1 MVSAREVAQ
10 VAVYGGPLEKKKKYF
25 YVTTTQWI
33 YFDSMDA
40 TTPTFAISA
49 TEIVSVEELQA
60 ANATSGDSSHS
71 APSTSFTNKG
81 FAFNVTVG
89 KKKTELRAAT
99 EDDRDGWI
107 GALMPYVADVAPLS
121 ATHSHHPKSRSRAEL
136 AKVADYIKQQM
147 AVQKKKTS
155 FTTHDVLQALGRKF
169 PDLSDTDLLAWGETL
184 VSAQLLLGPS
194 TAFKDTSTIS
204 SLHLP
209 DKLAK
214 KLSASDRSK
223 LSDLMSSPD
232 FDAKAYAESFL
243 KRNPPDKIDS
253 HCDVLLD
260 QKDVIIHEL
269 KADICAN
276 YTTFL
281 AASTEIRHM
290 ENHVS
295 LMRAAIVDCKRALQL
310 LQSPATS
317 TLSASHNN
325 NNNIEQQ
332 RLQDAR
338 DDLAHSLDMHL
349 FENDLDAFVHL
360 VVAAKANPVH
370 HVTATG
376 HVEAYVLALSRAVF
390 TTLLMCYQDF
400 LVVYEDI
407 FSISFLYL
415 LMSCGTDWFHGHKS
429 GPFVSFTMWMT
440 DQLSH
445 FASQVT
451 LHVFECSP
459 PPPSV
464 LSPISSSSVTKDVV
478 EFKAAT
484 KTISTCLRKVFYG
497 ARQLELAGLPIA
509 PYLAPHF
516 QLPLQHYIRSY
527 VKTIKVVSMLLTLQY
542 IEQDIFPRVQEV
554 LQGVCPSSQIE
565 KASFGSKVR
574 SLSDEIASVA
584 LVRLAKALVGN
595 SMRWPELHLGQE
607 TLPND
612 GGKSILVDL
621 MLMEIANDDVTW
633 TAKAKAVGSGGA
645 SQFLAEVRMLSNDA
659 KAVHLI
665 EQKLRQAMSMGP
677 TGGEKPPTLAPD
689 AWFAQYQVSI
699 AAKT

>member
-194 TAFKDTSTIS
+194 TAFKDTTTIS
-204 SLHLP
+204 SLRLP

-214 KLSASDRSK
+214 KLSASDQSK

-243 KRNPPDKIDS
+243 KRNSPDKIDS
-253 HCDVLLD
+253 HCHVLLD

-310 LQSPATS
+310 LQSRPTCIPA
-317 TLSASHNN
+317 
-325 NNNIEQQ
+325 IQ

-360 VVAAKANPVH
+360 VVAAKANP
-370 HVTATG
+370 
-376 HVEAYVLALSRAVF
+376 
-390 TTLLMCYQDF
+390 
-400 LVVYEDI
+400 
-407 FSISFLYL
+407 
-415 LMSCGTDWFHGHKS
+415 
-429 GPFVSFTMWMT
+429 
-440 DQLSH
+440 
-445 FASQVT
+445 
-451 LHVFECSP
+451 
-459 PPPSV
+459 
-464 LSPISSSSVTKDVV
+464 
-478 EFKAAT
+478 
-484 KTISTCLRKVFYG
+484 
-497 ARQLELAGLPIA
+497 
-509 PYLAPHF
+509 
-516 QLPLQHYIRSY
+516 
-527 VKTIKVVSMLLTLQY
+527 
-542 IEQDIFPRVQEV
+542 
-554 LQGVCPSSQIE
+554 
-565 KASFGSKVR
+565 
-574 SLSDEIASVA
+574 
-584 LVRLAKALVGN
+584 
-595 SMRWPELHLGQE
+595 
-607 TLPND
+607 
-612 GGKSILVDL
+612 
-621 MLMEIANDDVTW
+621 
-633 TAKAKAVGSGGA
+633 
-645 SQFLAEVRMLSNDA
+645 
-659 KAVHLI
+659 
-665 EQKLRQAMSMGP
+665 
-677 TGGEKPPTLAPD
+677 
-689 AWFAQYQVSI
+689 
-699 AAKT
+699 